1 MARRRNV
8 EVFSLSFLDVICC
21 GFGAVILFY
30 TIISAQ
36 SGIERTR
43 KAEDLSA
50 EVAKLEEEVIVGAK
64 NLVVLRNTLQK
75 TESETVSASSRA
87 TQLIEELQRKRE
99 ESFIYDAETIAKRER
114 IEKLKA
120 DVQALEASTRRLEA
134 SAKVDTPRAELTGA
148 GNSRAS
154 RRYITGLSLK
164 GRRIL
169 VLVDRSSSML
179 DEDLV
184 SIIRLR
190 NSSPAAQ
197 LAADKWRRAT
207 SIAQWLVG
215 EIPETSQYQVYGFNT
230 SAAPLLEGTAGEWLS
245 GKDQSRRDRLQ
256 DEIARLVPSGGTSL
270 INAFAA
276 IRDMKIPPDQI
287 VLITDGL
294 PTQGA
299 TTPVLRRLVDAGDRA
314 RLFDEAIRGL
324 DKKVPVD
331 VILLP
336 MKGDVP
342 APHRFWGLARMTKG
356 AFVMPSPDWP

>member
-1 MARRRNV
+1 MARRNV

-50 EVAKLEEEVIVGAK
+50 AVSKLEEEVITGAK

-99 ESFIYDAETIAKRER
+99 ESFIYDAETLAKRER
-114 IEKLKA
+114 IEQLKA
-120 DVQALEASTRRLEA
+120 DVKALEESSRRLEA
-134 SAKVDTPRAELTGA
+134 SAKVATPRGELTGA
-148 GNSRAS
+148 GKSRAS
-154 RRYITGLSLK
+154 RRYITGLTLK

-169 VLVDRSSSML
+169 VLFDRSASML

-184 SIIRLR
+184 NIIRLR
-190 NSSPAAQ
+190 NSPAAAQ
-197 LAADKWRRAT
+197 QGAEKWRRAT
-207 SIAQWLVG
+207 DIASWIVN
-215 EIPETSQYQVYGFNT
+215 EIPDASQYQVYAFNT
-230 SAAPLLEGTAGEWLS
+230 AATPLLEGSAGEWIK
-245 GKDQSRRDRLQ
+245 GDDQGRREKLLDSMGQL
-256 DEIARLVPSGGTSL
+256 APAGGTSL

-276 IRDMKIPPDQI
+276 IRDMKVPPDQVI
-287 VLITDGL
+287 LITDGL

-299 TTPVLRRLVDAGDRA
+299 TAPALRRFVDAADRA
-314 RLFDEAIRGL
+314 KLFDEAIRGL
-324 DKKVPVD
+324 NKNVPVD

-342 APHRFWGLARMTKG
+342 APHRFWGLARLTKG

>member
-50 EVAKLEEEVIVGAK
+50 QVAKLEEEVLIGAK
-64 NLVVLRNTLQK
+64 NLVVLRNTLKK
-75 TESETVSASSRA
+75 TESETLSASSRA

-99 ESFIYDAETIAKRER
+99 ESFIYDAETLAKRER

-120 DVQALEASTRRLEA
+120 DVQSLEGNARRLEA
-134 SAKVDTPRAELTGA
+134 SAKVETPRGELTGA
-148 GNSRAS
+148 GKSRAS
-154 RRYITGLSLK
+154 RRYITGLTLK

-184 SIIRLR
+184 NILRLR
-190 NSSPAAQ
+190 NSAPAAQ
-197 LAADKWRRAT
+197 LAAEKWRRAAD
-207 SIAQWLVG
+207 IAQWIVG
-215 EIPETSQYQVYGFNT
+215 EIPDTSQYQVYGFNT
-230 SAAPLLEGTAGEWLS
+230 AAAPLLEGTAGEWIP
-245 GKDQSRRDRLQ
+245 GKDQVRRDRLQ
-256 DEIARLVPSGGTSL
+256 DAIGQLVPTGGTSL

-314 RLFDEAIRGL
+314 KLFDEAIRGL

-342 APHRFWGLARMTKG
+342 APHRFWGLARLTKG
-356 AFVMPSPDWP
+356 TFVMPSPDWP

>member
-1 MARRRNV
+1 MARRNV

-50 EVAKLEEEVIVGAK
+50 QVAKLEEEVLVGAK

-99 ESFIYDAETIAKRER
+99 ESFIYDAETLAKRER
-114 IEKLKA
+114 VEKLKA

-134 SAKVDTPRAELTGA
+134 SAKVETPRGQLTGA
-148 GNSRAS
+148 GKSIAS
-154 RRYITGLSLK
+154 RRYITGLTLK

-169 VLVDRSSSML
+169 VLVDRSASML

-184 SIIRLR
+184 NIIRLR
-190 NSSPAAQ
+190 NSAPAAQ
-197 LAADKWRRAT
+197 LAAQKWRRAT
-207 SIAQWLVG
+207 DIAGWIIG
-215 EIPETSQYQVYGFNT
+215 EIPESSQYQIYGFNT
-230 SAAPLLEGTAGEWLS
+230 AAAPLLEGTAGEWLP
-245 GKDQSRRDRLQ
+245 GNDDARRDKLQ
-256 DEIARLVPSGGTSL
+256 EVLSTLAPTGGTSL

-276 IRDMKIPPDQI
+276 IRDMKIPPDQVI
-287 VLITDGL
+287 LITDGL

-299 TTPVLRRLVDAGDRA
+299 TAPALRRLVDAGDRA
-314 RLFDEAIRGL
+314 KLFDEAIRGL
-324 DKKVPVD
+324 NKNVPVD

>member
-1 MARRRNV
+1 VPRRRNV

-50 EVAKLEEEVIVGAK
+50 QVSKLEDEVLAGAK
-64 NLVVLRNTLQK
+64 NLVVLRNTLQR
-75 TESETVSASSRA
+75 TESETLSATSRA

-99 ESFIYDAETIAKRER
+99 ESFIYDAETLAKRER
-114 IEKLKA
+114 VEKLKA
-120 DVQALEASTRRLEA
+120 DVQALESSTRRLEA
-134 SAKVDTPRAELTGA
+134 SAKIQTPRGELTGA
-148 GNSRAS
+148 GQSRAS
-154 RRYITGLSLK
+154 RRYITGLTLK

-169 VLVDRSSSML
+169 VLFDRSASML

-184 SIIRLR
+184 NIIRLR
-190 NSSPAAQ
+190 NSPVSAQQAAE
-197 LAADKWRRAT
+197 KWRRAT
-207 SIAQWLVG
+207 DIGNWVIS
-215 EIPETSQYQVYGFNT
+215 EIPESSQYQVYGFNT
-230 SAAPLLEGTAGEWLS
+230 AAAPLLSGTEGEWIP
-245 GKDQSRRDRLQ
+245 GKDAARRDRLQ
-256 DEIARLVPSGGTSL
+256 DELGKLAPTGGTSL
-270 INAFAA
+270 INALAV
-276 IRDMKIPPDQI
+276 IRSMRVPPNQVI
-287 VLITDGL
+287 LITDGL

-299 TTPVLRRLVDAGDRA
+299 SAPAIKRFVDASDRA
-314 RLFDEAIRGL
+314 RLFDEAVRGINRNI
-324 DKKVPVD
+324 PVD

>member
-1 MARRRNV
+1 MARRKV

-36 SGIERTR
+36 SGVERTR

-50 EVAKLEEEVIVGAK
+50 QVAMLEEEVITGAR
-64 NLVVLRNTLQK
+64 NLVLLRNALQK

-99 ESFIYDAETIAKRER
+99 ESFIYDAETLAKRER
-114 IEKLKA
+114 IERLKA
-120 DVQALEASTRRLEA
+120 DVRALEENARRLEA
-134 SAKVDTPRAELTGA
+134 SAQVATPRAELTGA
-148 GNSRAS
+148 GKSRVS
-154 RRYITGLSLK
+154 RRYITGLTLK

-169 VLVDRSSSML
+169 VLFDRSASML

-184 SIIRLR
+184 NIIRLR
-190 NSSPAAQ
+190 NSPPAAQ
-197 LAADKWRRAT
+197 LSAQKWRRAT
-207 SIAQWLVG
+207 DIATWIIG
-215 EIPETSQYQVYGFNT
+215 EVPEGSQYQVYGFNT
-230 SAAPLLEGTAGEWLS
+230 AAAPLLDGTAGEWLR
-245 GKDQSRRDRLQ
+245 GNDETVRERLQ
-256 DEIARLVPSGGTSL
+256 ESIGRLTPSGGTSL
-270 INAFAA
+270 INALAA
-276 IRDMKIPPDQI
+276 IRDMRVPPDQI
-287 VLITDGL
+287 ILITDGL

-299 TTPVLRRLVDAGDRA
+299 SAPALRRYVDAGDRA
-314 RLFDEAIRGL
+314 RLFDEAVRGINR
-324 DKKVPVD
+324 DVPVD

-356 AFVMPSPDWP
+356 AFIMPSPDWP

>member
-1 MARRRNV
+1 MARRNV

-50 EVAKLEEEVIVGAK
+50 TVSKLEEEVITGAK

-75 TESETVSASSRA
+75 TESETISASSRA

-99 ESFIYDAETIAKRER
+99 ESFIYDAETLAKRER

-120 DVQALEASTRRLEA
+120 DVKALEESSRRLEA
-134 SAKVDTPRAELTGA
+134 SAKIATPRGELTGA
-148 GNSRAS
+148 GKSRAS
-154 RRYITGLSLK
+154 RRYITGLTLK

-169 VLVDRSSSML
+169 VLFDRSASML

-184 SIIRLR
+184 NIIRLR
-190 NSSPAAQ
+190 NSPPAAQ
-197 LAADKWRRAT
+197 QGAEKWRRAT
-207 SIAQWLVG
+207 DIASWIVN
-215 EIPETSQYQVYGFNT
+215 EIPDASQYQFYAFNT
-230 SAAPLLEGTAGEWLS
+230 TATAMGQLAPA
-245 GKDQSRRDRLQ
+245 
-256 DEIARLVPSGGTSL
+256 GGTSL

-276 IRDMKIPPDQI
+276 IRDMKVPPDQVI
-287 VLITDGL
+287 LITDGL

-299 TTPVLRRLVDAGDRA
+299 STPAIRKLVKAETRVQFF
-314 RLFDEAIRGL
+314 LEAIRS
-324 DKKVPVD
+324 KKDLPPVS

-336 MKGDVP
+336 MKGDTF
-342 APHRFWGLARMTKG
+342 AANRFWDLAIQTKG
-356 AFVMPSPDWP
+356 EFLMPSPDWP

>member
-1 MARRRNV
+1 MARRRSA

-50 EVAKLEEEVIVGAK
+50 QVAKLEEEVVAGAR

-75 TESETVSASSRA
+75 TESDAVSAASRA

-99 ESFIYDAETIAKRER
+99 EGFIYDATTLAKRER

-120 DVQALEASTRRLEA
+120 DVQALEASARRLEA
-134 SAKVDTPRAELTGA
+134 SATLETPRGESTGA
-148 GNSRAS
+148 GKSRAS
-154 RRYITGLSLK
+154 RRYITGLTLK

-169 VLVDRSSSML
+169 VLLDRSSSML

-184 SIIRLR
+184 NIIRLR
-190 NSSPAAQ
+190 NSAPAAQ
-197 LAADKWRRAT
+197 LAADKWRRAVD
-207 SIAQWLVG
+207 IAQWLVG
-215 EIPETSQYQVYGFNT
+215 EIPEAAQYQVYAFNT
-230 SAAPLLEGTAGEWLS
+230 AAEPLLEGTTGEWIA
-245 GKDQSRRDRLQ
+245 GKDSQQRDRLQ
-256 DEIARLVPSGGTSL
+256 DLIGQLAPVGGTSL

-276 IRDMKIPPDQI
+276 IRGMKTPPDQI

-299 TTPVLRRLVDAGDRA
+299 TPPALRRLVDAGDRA

>member
-1 MARRRNV
+1 MARRNV

-50 EVAKLEEEVIVGAK
+50 TVSKLEEEVITGAK

-75 TESETVSASSRA
+75 TESETISASSRA

-99 ESFIYDAETIAKRER
+99 ESFIYDAETLAKRER

-120 DVQALEASTRRLEA
+120 DVKALEESSRRLEA
-134 SAKVDTPRAELTGA
+134 SAKIATPRGELTGA
-148 GNSRAS
+148 GKSRAS
-154 RRYITGLSLK
+154 RRYITGLTLK

-169 VLVDRSSSML
+169 VLFDRSASML

-184 SIIRLR
+184 NIIRLR
-190 NSSPAAQ
+190 NSPPAAQ
-197 LAADKWRRAT
+197 QGAEKWRRAT
-207 SIAQWLVG
+207 DIASWIVN
-215 EIPETSQYQVYGFNT
+215 EIPDASQYQFYAFNT
-230 SAAPLLEGTAGEWLS
+230 TATALLEGSAGEWIRMGQL
-245 GKDQSRRDRLQ
+245 
-256 DEIARLVPSGGTSL
+256 APAGGTSL

-276 IRDMKIPPDQI
+276 IRDMKVPPDQVI
-287 VLITDGL
+287 LITDGL

-299 TTPVLRRLVDAGDRA
+299 STPAIRKLVKAETRVQFF
-314 RLFDEAIRGL
+314 LEAIRS
-324 DKKVPVD
+324 KKDLPPVS

-336 MKGDVP
+336 MKGDTF
-342 APHRFWGLARMTKG
+342 AANRFWDLAIQTKG
-356 AFVMPSPDWP
+356 EFLMPSPDWP

>member
-1 MARRRNV
+1 MARRKV

-36 SGIERTR
+36 SGVERTR

-50 EVAKLEEEVIVGAK
+50 QVAKLEEEVITGAR
-64 NLVVLRNTLQK
+64 NLVLMRNTLRK

-99 ESFIYDAETIAKRER
+99 ESFIYDAETLAKRER

-120 DVQALEASTRRLEA
+120 DVKALEENARRLEA
-134 SAKVDTPRAELTGA
+134 SAKVATPRGELTGA
-148 GNSRAS
+148 GKSVVS
-154 RRYITGLSLK
+154 RRYITGLTLK

-169 VLVDRSSSML
+169 LLLDRSSSML

-184 SIIRLR
+184 NIIRLR
-190 NSSPAAQ
+190 NSPPAAQ
-197 LAADKWRRAT
+197 LSAQKWRRAT
-207 SIAQWLVG
+207 DIATWIIG
-215 EIPETSQYQVYGFNT
+215 EIPQGSQYQVYGFNT
-230 SAAPLLEGTAGEWLS
+230 AAAPLLEGTAGEWLKGS
-245 GKDQSRRDRLQ
+245 DEPSRDRLQ
-256 DEIARLVPSGGTSL
+256 EAVGRLAPVGGTSL

-276 IRDMKIPPDQI
+276 IRDMKVPPDQVI
-287 VLITDGL
+287 LITDGL

-299 TTPVLRRLVDAGDRA
+299 TAPALRRYVDAGDRA
-314 RLFDEAIRGL
+314 KLFDEAVRGIN
-324 DKKVPVD
+324 KNVPVD

>member
-1 MARRRNV
+1 MARRKV

-50 EVAKLEEEVIVGAK
+50 QVAKLEEEVIVGAK
-64 NLVVLRNTLQK
+64 NLVVLRNTLKK
-75 TESETVSASSRA
+75 TESETISASSRA

-99 ESFIYDAETIAKRER
+99 ESFIYDAETLAKRER

-120 DVQALEASTRRLEA
+120 DVQALETSTRRLEA
-134 SAKVDTPRAELTGA
+134 SAQVATPRGELTGA
-148 GNSRAS
+148 GKSKAS
-154 RRYITGLSLK
+154 RRYITGLTLK

-169 VLVDRSSSML
+169 VLVDRSASML

-184 SIIRLR
+184 NIIRLR
-190 NSSPAAQ
+190 NSPPAIQ
-197 LAADKWRRAT
+197 LAADKWQRAT
-207 SIAQWLVG
+207 DIAQWIVA
-215 EIPETSQYQVYGFNT
+215 EIPESSQYQVYGFNT
-230 SAAPLLEGTAGEWLS
+230 SAAPLLEGTAGEWLPGNDS
-245 GKDQSRRDRLQ
+245 KRREQLQ
-256 DEIARLVPSGGTSL
+256 DQITQMAPVGGTSL

-276 IRDMKIPPDQI
+276 VREMKLPPDQI

-299 TTPVLRRLVDAGDRA
+299 TAPVLRRYVDAADRA
-314 RLFDEAIRGL
+314 KLFDEATRGIN
-324 DKKVPVD
+324 KNVPVD
-331 VILLP
+331 VILMP

-342 APHRFWGLARMTKG
+342 APHRFWGLARATKG

>member
-1 MARRRNV
+1 MARRKV

-43 KAEDLSA
+43 KAEDLAAQVS
-50 EVAKLEEEVIVGAK
+50 KLEEEVLTGAR
-64 NLVVLRNTLQK
+64 NLVRLRNSLQM

-99 ESFIYDAETIAKRER
+99 ESFIYDSDTLAKRER
-114 IEKLKA
+114 VEKLKA
-120 DVQALEASTRRLEA
+120 EVRALQESTRRLEA
-134 SAKVDTPRAELTGA
+134 SAKVDTPRAERVGA
-148 GNSRAS
+148 GKSMAS
-154 RRYITGLSLK
+154 RRYITGLTLK

-169 VLVDRSSSML
+169 VLLDRSSSML

-184 SIIRLR
+184 NIIRLR
-190 NSSPAAQ
+190 NSPEASKRAAS
-197 LAADKWRRAT
+197 KWRRA
-207 SIAQWLVG
+207 SDIGAWVVA
-215 EIPETSQYQVYGFNT
+215 EIPDSSQYQVYGFNT
-230 SAAPLLEGTAGEWLS
+230 SAMPLLPGTEGQWLPA
-245 GKDQSRRDRLQ
+245 KDEARRDQVLDRMAGLSP
-256 DEIARLVPSGGTSL
+256 EGGTSL

-276 IRDMKIPPDQI
+276 IRAMQQPPDQVI
-287 VLITDGL
+287 LITDGL

-299 TTPVLRRLVDAGDRA
+299 AAPALRKYVDAAARA
-314 RLFDEAIRGL
+314 RLFDEAVRGL
-324 DKKVPVD
+324 NRNIPVD